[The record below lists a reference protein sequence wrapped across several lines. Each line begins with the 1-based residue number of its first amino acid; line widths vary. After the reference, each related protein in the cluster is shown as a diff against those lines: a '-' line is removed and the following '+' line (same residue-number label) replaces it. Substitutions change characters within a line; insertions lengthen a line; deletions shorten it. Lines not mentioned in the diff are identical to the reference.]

1 MNMFEEA
8 RALRGMID
16 MCSLTQSELAKKIG
30 ASQSYVANKL
40 RLLGF
45 SEKQEKAILDSNLS
59 ERHARLLLK
68 IKDDSL
74 RESAIEK
81 IVKMNLSVAAS
92 EVLIDNMLLE
102 KLAVPDEH
110 FSDREQIK
118 RVERLVEEAIK
129 SLAACGIKA
138 THSYYFTKENKY
150 ITICIE
156 EKQNTKQNQNT

>member
-16 MCSLTQSELAKKIG
+16 MCSLTQSEIAKKIG
-30 ASQSYVANKL
+30 VSQSYVANKL
-40 RLLGF
+40 RLLSF
-45 SEKQEKAILDSNLS
+45 NESQEKAILDSNLS
-59 ERHARLLLK
+59 ERHARVLLR
-68 IKDDSL
+68 IKDDAL

-81 IVKMNLSVAAS
+81 IVKMKLGVAAS
-92 EVLIDNMLLE
+92 EALIDNMLLE
-102 KLAVPDEH
+102 SLALPQEH

-138 THSYYFTKENKY
+138 SHSYYFTKENKY

-156 EKQNTKQNQNT
+156 ENKNT